1 MKNSTFITSAVVAAL
16 SAGAAGAAD
25 LGSSS
30 YEAGVSLLMPENTG
44 FMYTAQVDA
53 QGLGLGTS
61 AVSTTGASF
70 TLTGFATTSG
80 AAPTQSEANPSAL
93 TTSGSGVYSDFT
105 FDRTVATNAMSSG
118 QGRVVATGEA
128 LGSIGGVGSA
138 AGKSTQQTIV
148 NTTQAA
154 TTSADGSS
162 VDTLTNSTSSSES
175 AASLVGGARTT
186 LVAGV
191 VGTTDTFIGDTGT
204 SVTDS
209 QVGKA
214 VAGVLTKGND
224 SGITI
229 DPTNAP
235 AYDQIYDGTHDTIA
249 LASGTGV
256 TGITGTWG
264 AGNLDLTVRNAGGG
278 TVSLGAETGGFF
290 TGGVSTLGKSGL
302 NSSASTT
309 VLPQLPPN

>member
-1 MKNSTFITSAVVAAL
+1 MKNSTFITSAVVVAL

-80 AAPTQSEANPSAL
+80 TEADATDPTAL

-105 FDRTVATNAMSSG
+105 FERTVATNAMSSG

-138 AGKSTQQTIV
+138 AGKSTQQTIINV
-148 NTTQAA
+148 TTPA
-154 TTSADGSS
+154 SSSGDGSS

-209 QVGKA
+209 QIGKA

-235 AYDQIYDGTHDTIA
+235 AYSQIYNGTNHTIA
-249 LASGTGV
+249 LTSGTGV

-309 VLPQLPPN
+309 VLPAN